1 MRNLLS
7 LSIFVLFLFP
17 YLSHAQVTTDPAV
30 VTADSPVTLYFDATG
45 TGLDGYPGDVY
56 AHTGITI
63 NGNKWQRVIGGWGNN
78 TSQPQLTRTGT
89 NQFMLEITPSVR
101 EFYGASSSD
110 NISEICLVFR
120 SAEEPW
126 QQTSPDIF
134 IPVFE
139 ETLNVLLVSPDVS
152 PLFVDP
158 SQTLTISAES
168 IFSDMLSLYVN
179 NELIVSTSENFVEA
193 EITVSSETD
202 TKHWVK
208 AVAVSGDEM
217 VADSAYFY
225 VRGQGVVEN
234 LPAGVRDGINYIDEN
249 SVTLVLHAPYKNSVY
264 VIGDFNEWQVGPEYA
279 MKRDKQDVNDFNT
292 RYWVTIEN
300 LTPNQEYAFQY
311 LIDENLRV
319 ADAYADKV
327 LDPWNDQYIPEATYP
342 NLKAYPEGKT
352 TGIVSVL
359 QTNQPEYQWQVTN
372 FEAPAPTDLVIYELL
387 LRDFIDAQNYQTLTD
402 TLSYLKRLGINA
414 IELMPFNE
422 FEGNLS
428 WGYNPSFY
436 FAPDKYYGTR
446 DALKAFID
454 ACHAEGIAVIMDMVL
469 NHAFSQNVFAQ
480 MYWDSQNNRPAANN
494 PWFNAECP
502 HEFCWGSDFDHESP
516 ATQAFIDRINEYWI
530 QEYKIDGYR
539 FDFTQGLTNNNS
551 NWQYDQDRIDII
563 KRMSDHIW
571 SVKDDAYVI
580 LEHWTENSE
589 EKVLA
594 EYGCMLWANMSYSYN
609 EGTMG
614 WNENGK
620 SDFSWI
626 SYQNRGWS
634 VPHVVGFMESHDEER
649 LMHKNLMWGN
659 SAGGY
664 DIQDTTIS
672 IQRIALAANFYF
684 PIPGPKMIWQF
695 GERGY
700 DYSINWPSGEEYD
713 RLTPKPPRWD
723 YMDDYRRQYLFNV
736 HAALIDLKKNHDVFR
751 TTDYTLDVNM
761 ATKSITLR
769 GSDMNVVVV
778 GNFDVV
784 AHDHNP
790 NWPNTGT
797 WYEFY
802 TQSQLEVSATNQIV
816 NLQPGEYRLYSTVY
830 LEKPEW
836 LNTSVEEMSQWFAAE
851 SSGVFP
857 NPTSGALNFR
867 VELQNTTDV
876 SIDIRDLLGKTVARI
891 ERPNLSAGVNEVFW
905 GDARNLQPGIY
916 FAIIRSGNSQQTTKF
931 VVE

>member
-1 MRNLLS
+1 MRTML
-7 LSIFVLFLFP
+7 FHFTFLFLLFP
-17 YLSHAQVTTDPAV
+17 TLIRAQVSTEPAV
-30 VTADSPVTLYFDATG
+30 LTPDAAATLFFDATG
-45 TGLDGYPGDVY
+45 TGLEGYSGDVY
-56 AHTGITI
+56 AHTGLTI
-63 NGNKWQRVIGGWGNN
+63 NGIRWQKVIGNWGNN
-78 TSQPQLTRTGT
+78 TIQPKLVRTGGNT
-89 NQFMLEITPSVR
+89 YTLQIAPTIRQFYAASASASIT
-101 EFYGASSSD
+101 
-110 NISEICLVFR
+110 EICLVLR
-120 SAEEPW
+120 SADGN

-134 IPVFE
+134 IPVFQ
-139 ETLNVLLVSPDVS
+139 ETLNVLLISPAGQ

-158 SQTLTISAES
+158 GQSLTLSAEA
-168 IFSDMLSLYVN
+168 IFSETLSIYLN
-179 NELIVSTSENFVEA
+179 NELLATTNDSVIEED
-193 EITVSSETD
+193 ITVSSQTN

-208 AVAVSGDEM
+208 AVAVSGGNM

-225 VRGQGVVEN
+225 VRGQGMVEN
-234 LPAGVRDGINYIDEN
+234 LPEGVRDGINYIDE
-249 SVTLVLHAPYKNSVY
+249 STVTLVVHAPYKNSVY
-264 VIGDFNEWQVGPEYA
+264 VIGDFNDWQVGPEYA
-279 MKRDKQDVNDFNT
+279 LKRDRQDANDFNT

-300 LTPNQEYAFQY
+300 LTPNLEYAFQY
-311 LIDENLRV
+311 LIDETLRV
-319 ADAYADKV
+319 ADAYTDKV
-327 LDPWNDQYIPEATYP
+327 LDPWHDQEIASSTYP
-342 NLKAYPEGKT
+342 DLKPYPDSKT
-352 TGIVSVL
+352 NGIVSVL

-436 FAPDKYYGTR
+436 FAPDKYYGTK

-469 NHAFSQNVFAQ
+469 NHAFGQNVFAQ
-480 MYWDSQNNRPAANN
+480 MYWDSENNRPAANN

-502 HEFCWGSDFDHESP
+502 HPPNCWGSDFNHESLV
-516 ATQAFIDRINEYWI
+516 TQAFVDRVNEYWI
-530 QEYKIDGYR
+530 EEYKVDGYR
-539 FDFTQGLTNNNS
+539 FDFTKGFTNNGNLD
-551 NWQYDQDRIDII
+551 YDQERIDII
-563 KRMSDHIW
+563 KRMADHIW

-580 LEHWTENSE
+580 LEHWTNNSE
-589 EKVLA
+589 EKILA
-594 EYGCMLWANMSYSYN
+594 EYGCMLWANMSHSYN

-614 WNENGK
+614 WNEDGK

-649 LMHKNLMWGN
+649 LMTKNLKWGN
-659 SAGGY
+659 SAENY
-664 DIQDTTIS
+664 NVKDTTIAL
-672 IQRIALAANFYF
+672 QRIALAANFYF

-700 DYSINWPSGEEYD
+700 DHSINWPSGEEYD
-713 RLTPKPPRWD
+713 RLTPKPSRWD
-723 YMDDYRRQYLFNV
+723 YMDDWRRIYLFNV

-751 TTDYTLDVNM
+751 TTDFTLDVNM

-784 AHDHNP
+784 AQDHNP
-790 NWPNTGT
+790 NWPDTGT

-802 TQSQLEVSATNQIV
+802 TQTQFDVTATNQVV

-836 LNTSVEEMSQWFAAE
+836 LNTSVEDMSGFFNAE
-851 SSGVFP
+851 SFGVFP

-867 VELQNTTDV
+867 LELPNTNDV
-876 SIDIRDLLGKTVARI
+876 SIDIMDMLGKTVARL
-891 ERPNLSAGVNEVFW
+891 ERPNLTAGVNEIYW

-916 FAIIRSGNSQQTTKF
+916 FAIIRSGNLQQSTKF
-931 VVE
+931 VIE